1 MSPIGGEGFSKSF
14 INGYDHS
21 TDNSAN
27 IFEDT
32 KVVLFCRETNLS
44 IKAPSPTNAFIDLLN
59 KMYKA
64 DDPDITLFFF
74 FNSYKLYK
82 NSLLCIHVH
91 SIVNSYMYQNQSLYY
106 ELIAI
111 VSIDVTCCQ
120 FTS

>member
-27 IFEDT
+27 IFKDT

-64 DDPDITLFFF
+64 DDLDITLFFF
-74 FNSYKLYK
+74 LTVK
-82 NSLLCIHVH
+82 NCIKIVCYAYMFIRLLIH
-91 SIVNSYMYQNQSLYY
+91 
-106 ELIAI
+106 
-111 VSIDVTCCQ
+111 TC
-120 FTS
+120 TKTKAYIMN